1 MFRGVRDQL
10 KNPRAR
16 RRLCKGLSVL
26 AVTSA
31 PWVWYYTSDSKQIL
45 LLQWNTMLKSS
56 YMFEGTGLSQRAAA
70 ARESFSGQVSSVTP
84 DRAVLELREIM
95 NVEGLSSPD
104 WAHEE
109 LASLGGVGVW
119 RVTNAVASPQ
129 DKDDEVAIMYAHG
142 GRFVAGSAMRYMYL
156 LSTWTYPLNAS
167 IGVIDYPLAPE
178 VSPEHIV
185 EAFTQ
190 ACRSILDEQGG
201 ERLILAGDGTGAA
214 IIFSAL
220 MKLKDEGRDL
230 PAAVVLTSPSADLL
244 AEGSFEQD
252 RLTSNQTWRAV
263 RSLTGSEESLR
274 RVSPLRQEGLEK
286 FSGMPETLILYGTRD
301 LSVDQAKQLKDRLL
315 NADVRVE
322 TIERKYLWPN
332 WLFCYYTFPE
342 GWADMQIVRD
352 FIDGATSRTPQDV
365 SLPQHPFLKWIR
377 GVWTRNDPQAE
388 TS

>member
-1 MFRGVRDQL
+1 
-10 KNPRAR
+10 
-16 RRLCKGLSVL
+16 VL
-26 AVTSA
+26 AVASA
-31 PWVWYYTSDSKQIL
+31 PWVWYYSSDSKQVL
-45 LLQWNTMLKSS
+45 LLQWNTMLKST

-70 ARESFSGQVSSVTP
+70 ARESFSGKVSSVTP
-84 DRAVLELREIM
+84 ARAVQELREIM
-95 NVEGLSSPD
+95 NIEGLSSPD
-104 WAHEE
+104 WAREE
-109 LASLGGVGVW
+109 LVSFGGVGVW
-119 RVTNAVASPQ
+119 RVSSAIASPQ
-129 DKDDEVAIMYAHG
+129 DKANEVSILYAHG
-142 GRFVAGSAMRYMYL
+142 GRLVAGSAMRYMYL

-167 IGVIDYPLAPE
+167 VGVVDYPLAPE

-185 EAFTQ
+185 EAFSQ

-214 IIFSAL
+214 IIFSTL

-244 AEGSFEQD
+244 ADGSFGQD
-252 RLTSNQTWRAV
+252 RLTSNETWRAV

-274 RVSPLRQEGLEK
+274 KVSPLRQEGVDK

-301 LSVDQAKQLKDRLL
+301 LAVDQAKQLKKRLL
-315 NADVRVE
+315 EANVRVE
-322 TIERKYLWPN
+322 AIERQNLWPN

-352 FIDGATSRTPQDV
+352 FIDGATSRTPQHV
-365 SLPQHPFLKWIR
+365 SFPQHPFLKR
-377 GVWTRNDPQAE
+377 MKRVWTRNDPQAE